1 MIGRQNWNQQ
11 RLFIVGDIRQFMP
24 NDHILHRAD
33 RIADRNLLRDGAN
46 IGRGRLCVNVNIGAR
61 YGQGRRGKKYAALLN
76 ILRRGGQSDMRCYV
90 NRQACFCAQPS

>member
-46 IGRGRLCVNVNIGAR
+46 IGRGRLCVNKKFAAR
-61 YGQGRRGKKYAALLN
+61 YGQGRP
-76 ILRRGGQSDMRCYV
+76 GQKSA
-90 NRQACFCAQPS
+90 RQLIS